1 MKKVSLFLSEVFFC
15 ITAVFAV
22 TSSGRASEI
31 MNDFYSGKAVNIAEA
46 AALVETSA
54 CGTDLNEYIKNCTV
68 LSTLLVSDT
77 DRTYV
82 RLLTDFE
89 KASRNKIYT
98 SKNTETIALYAEY
111 LYSKLSWEKSSF
123 TIIEQLPV
131 WYAKNVLLNNDKKS
145 LLDMAVWYI
154 SAANDTTLLW
164 NSFIK
169 KQEYLI
175 DDLDLSDID
184 RFNYYLSYSIFY
196 MKMPDTKKGL
206 SYLARAEQLFPDS
219 IQAEIIEENYKRG
232 RFGW

>member
-1 MKKVSLFLSEVFFC
+1 MKKVSLFLSEAFFC
-15 ITAVFAV
+15 ISGVFAI
-22 TSSGRASEI
+22 TPAGRASEI

-54 CGTDLNEYIKNCTV
+54 CGIDLNEYIKNCTV
-68 LSTLLVSDT
+68 LSSLLVSDT

-98 SKNTETIALYAEY
+98 SHDAETITLYAEY
-111 LYSKLSWEKSSF
+111 LYSKLSWEKSNF

-154 SAANDTTLLW
+154 SATDDTTLLW

-175 DDLDLSDID
+175 DDLDLSNID
-184 RFNYYLSYSIFY
+184 RFNYCLSYSIFY
-196 MKMPDTKKGL
+196 MKILDTKKGSL
-206 SYLARAEQLFPDS
+206 YLARAEQFFPDS
-219 IQAEIIEENYKRG
+219 IQLAIIEENYKRG